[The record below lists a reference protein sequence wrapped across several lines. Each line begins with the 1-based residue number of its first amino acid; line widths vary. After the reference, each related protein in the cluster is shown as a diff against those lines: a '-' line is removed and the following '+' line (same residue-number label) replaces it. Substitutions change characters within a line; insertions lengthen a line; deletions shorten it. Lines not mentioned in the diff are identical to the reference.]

1 MFHVVILV
9 GVLNAENIDRK
20 PSFSKNRF
28 WDDKLSVSFHKND
41 ESQREHCEVTCAMWE
56 EIFKDIDDA
65 LKQLKDTDDDIKADL
80 TRNVFQNETPR
91 LQCNHCTYLLE
102 LNFMLS

>member
-1 MFHVVILV
+1 MFYVVILV

-20 PSFSKNRF
+20 LSFSKNRF

-41 ESQREHCEVTCAMWE
+41 ESQREHCEVTCAIWE
-56 EIFKDIDDA
+56 EIFEDIDDA
-65 LKQLKDTDDDIKADL
+65 LKQLQATDDDIKADL

-91 LQCNHCTYLLE
+91 LH
-102 LNFMLS
+102 LSLRTQLYAFIIYK

>member
-1 MFHVVILV
+1 MFYVVILV

-20 PSFSKNRF
+20 LSFSKNRF
-28 WDDKLSVSFHKND
+28 WDEKLSGHFHKNVHP
-41 ESQREHCEVTCAMWE
+41 QRENCQVTCAIWE
-56 EIFKDIDDA
+56 EIFEDIDDA
-65 LKQLKDTDDDIKADL
+65 LKQLKETDDDIKADL